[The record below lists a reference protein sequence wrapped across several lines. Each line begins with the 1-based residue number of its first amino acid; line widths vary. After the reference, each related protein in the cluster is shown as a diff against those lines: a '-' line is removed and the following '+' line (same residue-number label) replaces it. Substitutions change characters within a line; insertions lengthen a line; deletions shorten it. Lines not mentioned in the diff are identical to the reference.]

1 LTENYTK
8 WFLLISLSSEFV
20 ESRGQLTLCNAHMPG
35 IHPGLMNI
43 TTMIPRRRVKEG
55 IVHCTVYFLGIKL
68 LVQES

>member
-1 LTENYTK
+1 MVFTDFFE
-8 WFLLISLSSEFV
+8 FRVCGIS
-20 ESRGQLTLCNAHMPG
+20 GQLTLCNAHMPG

-55 IVHCTVYFLGIKL
+55 IVHRTVYFLGIKL